1 MGREALIQ
9 LYIEKYVSGN
19 YQGDILEE
27 MEAIGIYEDVL
38 EKVYENV
45 LTLNQ

>member
-1 MGREALIQ
+1 MSREALIQ
-9 LYIEKYVSGN
+9 LYIEKYLTGD

-38 EKVYENV
+38 EKLENV
-45 LTLNQ
+45 C

>member
-1 MGREALIQ
+1 MSREALIQ
-9 LYIEKYVSGN
+9 LYVEKYLTGN

-27 MEAIGIYEDVL
+27 IEAIGIYEDVL

>member
-1 MGREALIQ
+1 MNREALIQ
-9 LYIEKYVSGN
+9 LYVEKYISGD
-19 YQGDILEE
+19 YTGDILEE
-27 MEAIGIYEDVL
+27 IEAIGIYEEVI